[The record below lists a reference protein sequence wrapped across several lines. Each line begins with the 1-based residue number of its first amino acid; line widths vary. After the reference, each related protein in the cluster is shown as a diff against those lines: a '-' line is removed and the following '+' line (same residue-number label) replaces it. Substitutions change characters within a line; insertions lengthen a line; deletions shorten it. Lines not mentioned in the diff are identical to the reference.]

1 MAFLTA
7 KNWYLFLFLD
17 IRNPF
22 PNMNPQAQ
30 ARTAPGGLNREE
42 DAVADIIKLEDKSP
56 PAPLNNAHQKF
67 ANVSSISNQVI
78 TVKNL
83 NGRVV
88 CYLGRLWAI
97 GIVLKIKLQLYFR
110 LEIIYKQKH
119 DVFPFL
125 R

>member
-1 MAFLTA
+1 
-7 KNWYLFLFLD
+7 
-17 IRNPF
+17 
-22 PNMNPQAQ
+22 MNPQSQ

-83 NGRVV
+83 TGRVV
-88 CYLGRLWAI
+88 CYLGRFWAI
-97 GIVLKIKLQLYFR
+97 GMVLKIKPYFR

-119 DVFPFL
+119 DVFPFYGNI
-125 R
+125 

>member
-1 MAFLTA
+1 MATFQEIFMVLI
-7 KNWYLFLFLD
+7 YLFLD

-67 ANVSSISNQVI
+67 ANVSSISNQVNSI
-78 TVKNL
+78 LVYIKKAS
-83 NGRVV
+83 
-88 CYLGRLWAI
+88 YLILA
-97 GIVLKIKLQLYFR
+97 
-110 LEIIYKQKH
+110 
-119 DVFPFL
+119 
-125 R
+125 

>member
-1 MAFLTA
+1 M
-7 KNWYLFLFLD
+7 FLD

-97 GIVLKIKLQLYFR
+97 GTVLKIKL
-110 LEIIYKQKH
+110 
-119 DVFPFL
+119 
-125 R
+125 